1 LGTLIGYK
9 IASGPDMKRILI
21 ITGNVDLAGELGS
34 TLRQMG
40 FACSTVDNVDS
51 ALEMT
56 KHEAPDILL
65 IDAEGISA
73 SSWYGIKSELTKIK
87 ADLSLPVIALMP
99 KGILDGIASDFDIDD
114 FVVRPFNFSELDA
127 RIRRLLN
134 RTKGESAQDS
144 VRGGDLVIDID
155 KCEVSVKGRLVV
167 LTYKEY
173 ELLKFLMHHK
183 GKVFT
188 RESLLNEVWGYDYYG
203 GDRTVD
209 VHIRR
214 LRSKIED
221 ADHTF
226 IETVRNIGYKFTG

>member
-21 ITGNVDLAGELGS
+21 ITGNVDLTGELGS